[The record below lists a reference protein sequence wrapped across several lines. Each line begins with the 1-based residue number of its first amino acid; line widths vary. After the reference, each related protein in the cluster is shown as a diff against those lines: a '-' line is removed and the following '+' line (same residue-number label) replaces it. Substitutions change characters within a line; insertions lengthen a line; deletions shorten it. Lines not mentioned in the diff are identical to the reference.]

1 MDDSPAYFKKY
12 TQFLFM
18 YIGRTKFLHD
28 QKKKIKKEKSAYLN
42 EQVLLIISSFFCLAK
57 KEKGLK
63 VKSLDNLGV

>member
-18 YIGRTKFLHD
+18 YIGRTKFLQD
-28 QKKKIKKEKSAYLN
+28 QKKKKENSAYLN
-42 EQVLLIISSFFCLAK
+42 EQVLLIISSFSCLAK
-57 KEKGLK
+57 KEKDLK